1 MAAQEATILD
11 VFGGQDIDIQ
21 TKDGVCKLSDLVG
34 KYVGLYFSAHWC
46 PPCRG
51 FTPKLAEYY
60 NKVKETTDNFEII
73 FVSSDRSQGAF
84 DEYYAEHPWL
94 ALPFSERDLKA
105 TLSKKF
111 KVQGIP
117 TLVLINPAGEMYN
130 EKGRAIVSKPV
141 EDFPWAPPTMN
152 DIFTNDLVLED
163 NQGNASTWGDLAGK
177 TVGIYLSAHW
187 CPPCKAFTPK
197 LVERYAK
204 AEELGKNFEI
214 VFTSW
219 DKNKSQFEEYFSEM
233 PWKAISYDNSKI
245 RDAVG
250 DVFDCQGIPRLVM
263 LDMTD
268 GTPSII
274 RDNAKGPCDA
284 DVELEEFP
292 WVKPPMSD
300 VSKDVEGID
309 ELPAV
314 ILIQTSASDE
324 DKAARSDYLMEIAVE
339 QQELAA
345 NRKYNCFTANTDCS
359 ILNRIKALT
368 GTTGTGGSMIL
379 LDLSDSGAFYSTDL
393 PSSTEDIRNFLEG
406 YESKGIERKQCKRS

>member
-21 TKDGVCKLSDLVG
+21 TKDGTCKLSTLVG

-51 FTPKLAEYY
+51 FTPKLAAYY

-73 FVSSDRSQGAF
+73 FVSSDRNQGAF

-94 ALPFSERDLKA
+94 ALPFSNRDMKG
-105 TLSKKF
+105 TLSSKF

-130 EKGRAIVSKPV
+130 DKGRQIISKPV
-141 EDFPWAPPTMN
+141 ADFPWAPPTMN
-152 DIFTNDLVLED
+152 DILTDNLGLVD
-163 NQGNASTWGDLAGK
+163 NAGNTSTWGDLAGK

-197 LVERYAK
+197 LVQRYAK
-204 AEELGKNFEI
+204 AQELGKNFEI

-219 DKNKSQFEEYFSEM
+219 DKNQSQFEEYFAEM
-233 PWKAISYDNSKI
+233 PWKAIPYENKSI

-250 DVFDCQGIPRLVM
+250 DVFDCSGIPRLVM

-274 RDNAKGPCDA
+274 RDNAKGPCESDP
-284 DVELEEFP
+284 ELEEFP

-300 VSKDVEGID
+300 VAKDVEGID
-309 ELPAV
+309 ELPSI
-314 ILIQTSASDE
+314 ILMQTTSTDD
-324 DKAARSDYLMEIAVE
+324 DKAARSDFLMEIAVE
-339 QQELAA
+339 QQELAKE
-345 NRKYNCFTANTDCS
+345 RKYNCFTANTDCS

-368 GTTGTGGSMIL
+368 GQKDDGVMML
-379 LDLSDSGAFYSTDL
+379 LDLQNNGAFYTVDL
-393 PSSTEDIRNFLEG
+393 PSSTDDIRAFLDG
-406 YESKGIERKQCKRS
+406 YENKNIERKQCKR

>member
-1 MAAQEATILD
+1 MAAQEATLLD

-21 TKDGVCKLSDLVG
+21 TKSGTCKLSDLVG

-46 PPCRG
+46 PPCRN

-73 FVSSDRSQGAF
+73 FVSSDRNQGAF

-94 ALPFSERDLKA
+94 ALPFSEREMKG
-105 TLSKKF
+105 TLSSKF

-130 EKGRAIVSKPV
+130 DKGRQIISKPV
-141 EDFPWAPPTMN
+141 ADFPWAPPTMN
-152 DIFTNDLVLED
+152 EVLTDDLALVD
-163 NQGNASTWGDLAGK
+163 NAGNTSTWGDLAGK
-177 TVGIYLSAHW
+177 TVGVYISAHW

-197 LVERYAK
+197 LVQRYAK
-204 AEELGKNFEI
+204 AQEMGKNFEI

-219 DKNKSQFEEYFSEM
+219 DKNQSQFEEYFSEM
-233 PWKAISYDNSKI
+233 PWKAIPYENKSI

-250 DVFDCQGIPRLVM
+250 EVFDCSGIPRLVM

-274 RDNAKGPCDA
+274 RDNAKGPCENDP
-284 DVELEEFP
+284 ELDEFP

-300 VSKDVEGID
+300 VAKDVEGID
-309 ELPAV
+309 ELPSI
-314 ILIQTSASDE
+314 ILMQVTSSDE
-324 DKAARSDYLMEIAVE
+324 DKAARSDALMEIAVE
-339 QQELAA
+339 QQELGK
-345 NRKYNCFTANTDCS
+345 NKKYNCFTANTDCS
-359 ILNRIKALT
+359 ILNRIKSLT
-368 GTTGTGGSMIL
+368 GQKDDGVMML
-379 LDLSDSGAFYSTDL
+379 LDLSNNGAFYTTDL
-393 PSSTEDIRNFLEG
+393 PSSTDDIRAFLDG
-406 YESKGIERKQCKRS
+406 YENKSIERKQCKR

>member
-21 TKDGVCKLSDLVG
+21 TKDGTCKLSTLVG

-51 FTPKLAEYY
+51 FTPKLAAYY

-73 FVSSDRSQGAF
+73 FVSSDRNQGAF

-94 ALPFSERDLKA
+94 ALPFSNRDMKG
-105 TLSKKF
+105 TLSSKF

-130 EKGRAIVSKPV
+130 DKGRQIISKPV
-141 EDFPWAPPTMN
+141 ADFPWAPPTMN
-152 DIFTNDLVLED
+152 DILTDNLGLVD
-163 NQGNASTWGDLAGK
+163 NAGNTSTWGDLAGK

-197 LVERYAK
+197 LVQRYAK
-204 AEELGKNFEI
+204 AQELGKNFEI

-219 DKNKSQFEEYFSEM
+219 DKNQSQFEEYFAEM
-233 PWKAISYDNSKI
+233 PWKAIPYENKSI

-250 DVFDCQGIPRLVM
+250 DVFDCSGIPRLVM

-274 RDNAKGPCDA
+274 RDNAKGPCESDP
-284 DVELEEFP
+284 ELEEFP

-300 VSKDVEGID
+300 VAKDVEGID
-309 ELPAV
+309 ELPSI
-314 ILIQTSASDE
+314 ILMQTTSTDD
-324 DKAARSDYLMEIAVE
+324 DKAARSDFLMEIAVE
-339 QQELAA
+339 QQELAKE
-345 NRKYNCFTANTDCS
+345 RKYNCFTANTDCS

-368 GTTGTGGSMIL
+368 GQKDDGVMML
-379 LDLSDSGAFYSTDL
+379 LDLQNNGAFYTVDL
-393 PSSTEDIRNFLEG
+393 PSSTDDIRAFLNG
-406 YESKGIERKQCKRS
+406 YENKNIERKQCKR

>member
-21 TKDGVCKLSDLVG
+21 TKAGTCKLSTLAG

-51 FTPKLAEYY
+51 FTPKLAAYY

-73 FVSSDRSQGAF
+73 FVSSDRNQGAF

-94 ALPFSERDLKA
+94 ALPFSDRDMKG
-105 TLSKKF
+105 TLSSKF

-130 EKGRAIVSKPV
+130 DKGRQIISKPV
-141 EDFPWAPPTMN
+141 ADFPWAPPTMN
-152 DIFTNDLVLED
+152 DILTDNLGLVD
-163 NQGNASTWGDLAGK
+163 NAGNTSTWGDLAGK

-197 LVERYAK
+197 LVQRYAK
-204 AEELGKNFEI
+204 AQELGKNFEI

-219 DKNKSQFEEYFSEM
+219 DKNQSQFEEYFAEM
-233 PWKAISYDNSKI
+233 PWKAIPYENKSI

-250 DVFDCQGIPRLVM
+250 DVFDCSGIPRLVM

-274 RDNAKGPCDA
+274 RDNAKGPCESDP
-284 DVELEEFP
+284 ELEEFP

-300 VSKDVEGID
+300 VAKDVEGID
-309 ELPAV
+309 ELPSI
-314 ILIQTSASDE
+314 ILLQTTSTDD
-324 DKAARSDYLMEIAVE
+324 DKAARSDFLMEIAVE
-339 QQELAA
+339 QQELAKE
-345 NRKYNCFTANTDCS
+345 RKYNCFTANTDCN

-368 GTTGTGGSMIL
+368 GQKDDGVMML
-379 LDLSDSGAFYSTDL
+379 LDLQNNGAFYTVDL
-393 PSSTEDIRNFLEG
+393 PSSTDDIRAFLNG
-406 YESKGIERKQCKRS
+406 YENKNIERKQCKR

>member
-21 TKDGVCKLSDLVG
+21 TKDGTCKLSGLVG

-51 FTPKLAEYY
+51 FTPKLAAYY

-73 FVSSDRSQGAF
+73 FVSSDRDQGAF
-84 DEYYAEHPWL
+84 DGYYAEHPWL
-94 ALPFSERDLKA
+94 ALPFSERDMKG
-105 TLSKKF
+105 TLSSKF

-130 EKGRAIVSKPV
+130 DKGRQIISKPV
-141 EDFPWAPPTMN
+141 ADFPWAPPTMN
-152 DIFTNDLVLED
+152 DILTDNLGLVD
-163 NQGNASTWGDLAGK
+163 NAGNTSTWGDLAGK

-197 LVERYAK
+197 LVQRYAK
-204 AEELGKNFEI
+204 AQELGKNFEI

-219 DKNKSQFEEYFSEM
+219 DKNQSQFEEYFAEM
-233 PWKAISYDNSKI
+233 PWKAIPYENKSI

-250 DVFDCQGIPRLVM
+250 DVFDCSGIPRLVM

-274 RDNAKGPCDA
+274 RDNAKGPCESDP
-284 DVELEEFP
+284 ELEEFP

-300 VSKDVEGID
+300 VAKDVEGID
-309 ELPAV
+309 ELPSI
-314 ILIQTSASDE
+314 ILMQTTSTDD
-324 DKAARSDYLMEIAVE
+324 DKAARSDFLMEIAVE
-339 QQELAA
+339 QQELAKE
-345 NRKYNCFTANTDCS
+345 RKYNCFTANTDCS

-368 GTTGTGGSMIL
+368 GQKDDGVMML
-379 LDLSDSGAFYSTDL
+379 LDLQNNGAFYTVDL
-393 PSSTEDIRNFLEG
+393 PSSTDDIRAFLDG
-406 YESKGIERKQCKRS
+406 YENKNIERKQCKR